1 MPAPQTEESSASDQ
15 PLTDP
20 DATLTPTDLP
30 TVAVETPAAAE
41 TVPLPE
47 QAVASEHSSV
57 AADLA
62 APPPLPASEVSTT
75 LLPPENDAPSYTVT
89 PAETQTAE
97 PQEIPFP

>member
-20 DATLTPTDLP
+20 DATLTPTDPP
-30 TVAVETPAAAE
+30 TDAVEVPPAPE
-41 TVPLPE
+41 TMPLPE
-47 QAVASEHSSV
+47 QTVASEHSSV

-75 LLPPENDAPSYTVT
+75 LLPPENDAPSYAVT
-89 PAETQTAE
+89 PTETQTAE
-97 PQEIPFP
+97 PPEITFP